1 MTPWDHQY
9 HAARRVTNSS
19 LVSAVLQTV
28 EIFLANIPSD
38 LQRAGI
44 AALNDEARANMGVVC
59 AISMTPRFLTLSHQD
74 IGGVKSV
81 VEQYSQWN
89 IGNPQD
95 GERDFG
101 VVYKLADGTWTEAN
115 PQSDDMV
122 EIAFWKIEYFDLSF
136 TQISARPWDK
146 SVTQRLLT
154 FMLAS
159 DY

>member
-1 MTPWDHQY
+1 MTPWNHH
-9 HAARRVTNSS
+9 HAAPRVTDSS
-19 LVSAVLQTV
+19 LVSAVHQTV
-28 EIFLANIPSD
+28 EIFLANIPND

-44 AALNDEARANMGVVC
+44 AALNDEARANMCVAC
-59 AISMTPRFLTLSHQD
+59 AISMTSRFMTLSHQD
-74 IGGVKSV
+74 ITAVKSV
-81 VEQYSQWN
+81 IEQYSHWN

-101 VVYKLADGTWTEAN
+101 VVYKLADGTWTQAN